1 MIDGARIFLRD
12 DDVGAPTEALR
23 AFVEIF
29 AARRL
34 PVSYQVIPQ
43 ALTPEC
49 VDFLQAERKKAPEL
63 FEFGQHGL
71 SHEMMVNGRREFYE
85 FGPERGYE
93 EQLQIIRAGRDILRE
108 SLGEA
113 FSGEVFTPPRHR
125 YDRNTLKALRAA
137 GVTILSASSYSGMRY
152 RLAYGLGRA
161 LKLSN
166 LGRPG
171 VPYHG
176 AVRPDCGLFELSI
189 SVPVDDGVRT
199 GASVADVMAMIA
211 KASRTTS
218 TIGLMFHHHA
228 YAATEDQAFLR
239 ELAERLAAT
248 PNVSFHRL
256 SELRDLLTKRTN

>member
-12 DDVGAPTEALR
+12 DDVGAPTDALR

-29 AARRL
+29 AAQRL

-49 VDFLQAERKKAPEL
+49 AEFLQAEHKKAPEL

-85 FGPERGYE
+85 FGPERGYD
-93 EQLQIIRAGRDILRE
+93 EQLQVILAGREILRQQ
-108 SLGEA
+108 LGEA
-113 FSGEVFTPPRHR
+113 FGGEVFTPPRHR

-137 GVTILSASSYSGMRY
+137 GVTILSASSYPDLRHRVAY
-152 RLAYGLGRA
+152 RLGRA
-161 LKLSN
+161 MGLSN

-199 GASVADVMAMIA
+199 GASAADVMEMIA

-228 YAATEDQAFLR
+228 YASAADQAFLR
-239 ELAERLAAT
+239 ELAGRLTAT

-256 SELRDLLTKRTN
+256 SELRDLLTKRAN